1 MNSQVLQGLLFV
13 LILIILAV
21 IILAAVRF
29 FTLRS
34 RGTTVLLRLLPAK
47 DSHSWR
53 HGLVRYNGEYMEYF
67 KLRSVLPRANMRF
80 NRLDITLN
88 GIRSLDDDEAS
99 FMPEGDQV
107 MAMSVH
113 GKDYE
118 IASDAHGIMAL
129 NAWVEAAPSKRKEK
143 LNYHQMRQRASRFP
157 KK

>member
-99 FMPEGDQV
+99 FMPAGDQV

>member
-13 LILIILAV
+13 LLLIILAV
-21 IILAAVRF
+21 FILAAVRF

-34 RGTTVLLRLLPAK
+34 RGTTVLLRVLPAK

-80 NRLDITLN
+80 NRLDITLK

-99 FMPEGDQV
+99 FMPASDQV
-107 MAMSVH
+107 MGISVH

-143 LNYHQMRQRASRFP
+143 LNYHQMRQRATRFP

>member
-99 FMPEGDQV
+99 FMPASDQV
-107 MAMSVH
+107 MGISVH

-118 IASDAHGIMAL
+118 IASDAQGIMAL

-143 LNYHQMRQRASRFP
+143 LNYHQMRQRATRFP

>member
-13 LILIILAV
+13 LLLTILAV

-34 RGTTVLLRLLPAK
+34 RGTTVLLRVLPAK

-99 FMPEGDQV
+99 FMPASDQV
-107 MAMSVH
+107 MGISVH

-143 LNYHQMRQRASRFP
+143 LNYHQMRQRATRFP

>member
-1 MNSQVLQGLLFV
+1 MNTQVLQWLLFLLA
-13 LILIILAV
+13 LIVLAV
-21 IILAAVRF
+21 ILLAAVRF

-34 RGTTVLLRLLPAK
+34 RGTSVLLRLLPAK

-53 HGLVRYNGEYMEYF
+53 HGLVRYNGEHMEYF
-67 KLRSVLPRANMRF
+67 KLRSVLPSANMRF

-88 GIRSLDDDEAS
+88 GTRPLDDDEAS
-99 FMPEGDQV
+99 FMPAGEQI
-107 MAMSVH
+107 MRMSVH

-118 IASDAHGIMAL
+118 IAADAQGIMAL

-143 LNYHQMRQRASRFP
+143 LDYHQMRQRATRFP

>member
-13 LILIILAV
+13 LLLIILAV

-34 RGTTVLLRLLPAK
+34 RGTTVLLRVLPAK

-99 FMPEGDQV
+99 FMPASDQV
-107 MAMSVH
+107 MGISVH

-118 IASDAHGIMAL
+118 IASDAQGIMAL

-143 LNYHQMRQRASRFP
+143 LNYHQMRQRATRFS

>member
-13 LILIILAV
+13 LLLIILAV

-34 RGTTVLLRLLPAK
+34 RGTTVLLRVLPAK

-53 HGLVRYNGEYMEYF
+53 HGLVRYNGEHMEYF

-99 FMPEGDQV
+99 FMPASDQV
-107 MAMSVH
+107 MGISVH

-143 LNYHQMRQRASRFP
+143 LNYHQMRQRATRFP

>member
-13 LILIILAV
+13 LLLIILAV

-34 RGTTVLLRLLPAK
+34 RGTTVLLRVLPAK

-53 HGLVRYNGEYMEYF
+53 HGLVRYSGEYMEYF
-67 KLRSVLPRANMRF
+67 KLRSVLPRANLRF

-99 FMPEGDQV
+99 FMPASSQV
-107 MAMSVH
+107 MGISVH

-143 LNYHQMRQRASRFP
+143 LNYHQMRQRATRFP

>member
-34 RGTTVLLRLLPAK
+34 RGTTVLLRVLPAK

-53 HGLVRYNGEYMEYF
+53 HGLVRYSGEYMEYF

-99 FMPEGDQV
+99 FMPASDQV
-107 MAMSVH
+107 MGISVH

-143 LNYHQMRQRASRFP
+143 LNYHQMRQRATRFP

>member
-47 DSHSWR
+47 DSYSWR

-99 FMPEGDQV
+99 FMPAGDQV
-107 MAMSVH
+107 MGISVH

>member
-13 LILIILAV
+13 LLLIILAV
-21 IILAAVRF
+21 ILLAAVRF

-34 RGTTVLLRLLPAK
+34 RGTTVLLRVLPAK

-53 HGLVRYNGEYMEYF
+53 HGLVRYSGEYMEYF

-99 FMPEGDQV
+99 FMPASDQV
-107 MAMSVH
+107 MGISVH

-118 IASDAHGIMAL
+118 IASDAQGIMAL

-143 LNYHQMRQRASRFP
+143 LNYHQMRQRATRFP

>member
-99 FMPEGDQV
+99 FMPAGDQV
-107 MAMSVH
+107 MGISVH

>member
-1 MNSQVLQGLLFV
+1 MNSQVLQGILFV
-13 LILIILAV
+13 LLLIILAV

-34 RGTTVLLRLLPAK
+34 RGTTVLLRVLPAK

-99 FMPEGDQV
+99 FMPASDQV
-107 MAMSVH
+107 MGISVH

-143 LNYHQMRQRASRFP
+143 LNYHQMRQRATRFP

>member
-1 MNSQVLQGLLFV
+1 M
-13 LILIILAV
+13 
-21 IILAAVRF
+21 RF

-34 RGTTVLLRLLPAK
+34 RGTTVLLRVLPAK

-53 HGLVRYNGEYMEYF
+53 HGLVRYSGEYMEYF

-99 FMPEGDQV
+99 FMPASDQV
-107 MAMSVH
+107 MGISVH

-118 IASDAHGIMAL
+118 IASDAQGIMAL

-143 LNYHQMRQRASRFP
+143 LNYHQMRQRATRFP

>member
-21 IILAAVRF
+21 VILAAVRF

>member
-13 LILIILAV
+13 LLLIILAV
-21 IILAAVRF
+21 FILAAVRF

-34 RGTTVLLRLLPAK
+34 RGTTVLLRVLPAK

-99 FMPEGDQV
+99 FMPASDQV
-107 MAMSVH
+107 MGISVH

-143 LNYHQMRQRASRFP
+143 LNYHQMRQRATRFP

>member
-1 MNSQVLQGLLFV
+1 MNFQVLQGLLFV
-13 LILIILAV
+13 LLLIVLAV

-34 RGTTVLLRLLPAK
+34 RGTTVLLRVLPAK

-99 FMPEGDQV
+99 FMPASDQV
-107 MAMSVH
+107 MGISVH